1 MGAMEAVMN
10 VLLMGL
16 SVFAVI
22 LASFFVAMGITK
34 GVSFFSRGK
43 SVRPMRSGW
52 VPLQIYSGDDCLG
65 HPDLQKISEL
75 RGDRRR
81 AE

>member
-1 MGAMEAVMN
+1 MD

-22 LASFFVAMGITK
+22 FASYFVAIGISK
-34 GVSFFSRGK
+34 GIAFLLRGK
-43 SVRPMRSGW
+43 SMRPMHSNW
-52 VPLQIYSGDDCLG
+52 VSLQVYSGDDCLG

>member
-1 MGAMEAVMN
+1 MN

-22 LASFFVAMGITK
+22 LVSFFVALGISK
-34 GVSFFSRGK
+34 GISFIVKGK
-43 SVRPMRSGW
+43 SVRPMRSNW
-52 VPLQIYSGDDCLG
+52 APLQVYSGDDCLG

-81 AE
+81 AK